1 MCLAIYS
8 IYFTLFL
15 FGGSCSNVSYKGA
28 ALKNCSEFTEKQLC
42 GSLFLTESSVS
53 QFLIETLAKFSRT
66 VLLQN
71 TCGRLLLLFTCNLGL
86 LHDVISRHL
95 FWKPFFWESERTLI
109 GTVSLNQVKLVSC
122 LFSFLNHAS
131 FIAKIILILIWCKMF
146 SKNIHQTARA
156 EALPKM
162 PPFFA
167 KPIVDKSVLAKELFV
182 SRLSLIYI
190 FQRRS

>member
-42 GSLFLTESSVS
+42 GSLFFFYFSVS
-53 QFLIETLAKFSRT
+53 QFLIETLAKFFRT

-146 SKNIHQTARA
+146 SKIIHQTARA

-162 PPFFA
+162 PHFFA
-167 KPIVDKSVLAKELFV
+167 KPIVDKSVLANELFV

-190 FQRRS
+190 FQRRR

>member
-15 FGGSCSNVSYKGA
+15 FGGSCSDVSYKGA

-53 QFLIETLAKFSRT
+53 QFLIETLAKFFRT

-86 LHDVISRHL
+86 LHDVIRRHL
-95 FWKPFFWESERTLI
+95 FWKPFFWESERALI
-109 GTVSLNQVKLVSC
+109 CTISLNQVKLVSY

-131 FIAKIILILIWCKMF
+131 FIAKIILILIWCKIF
-146 SKNIHQTARA
+146 SKIIHQTARA